1 MNPLTWLRTALLLR
15 REKPDA
21 VIFVWWVWV
30 WALPYLV
37 LLALLPKRT
46 RVILQCHNIGDKE
59 PAAWKRML
67 TNLVLR
73 RGDVLVVHAKTE
85 AEDAARRARRPAP
98 RVSVPTRA
106 RPFLPGPRASGRRA
120 IPVTRSTDATRETLG
135 PDGNVALFFGHV
147 RPFKG
152 LDIALRAWRELKT
165 DVTLVV
171 AGEAWWKGEEEYRA
185 LAQGLHE
192 RPLRLPLH
200 PRRRDRHVLCRGR
213 RRARAV
219 PHRGAERRRADGVPL
234 RAARH
239 RHERRRAAGDHR
251 GRGATGCSSRRR
263 IPRRWRAPSTRSSP
277 RDDRATMERHAA
289 AAARKYSWEEY
300 GALIEALAGR
310 RMKFSPSRIKV
321 GLELTSKCNLR
332 CGMCPLPVL
341 RRPYEDMDW
350 PLVEKAEREIHGLGL
365 KLKWLHEMGEPLL
378 YSRID
383 DAIRLFPEASLSTN
397 GLVLTPEVGAK
408 LLATPLKRIRIC
420 VDSINPK
427 VYPQLRTGGDFDKLV
442 DLTRK
447 FLVQAKGAPMR
458 IEIQKMR
465 SRLTLEETVDDFRKL
480 FDLKQYKNARVIE
493 KTCEA
498 LDVNEE
504 TDLHGKFYGCVQGA
518 FFTWVVVFADG
529 RVTHCCYDAHGD
541 QVMGD
546 LKTHSLREIIDGDR
560 MAAMQDAFNRRD
572 FTEPP
577 ALRRMLQAR
586 RRVARLQRRADARA
600 EPARTSP
607 RMWCAR

>member
-1 MNPLTWLRTALLLR
+1 
-15 REKPDA
+15 
-21 VIFVWWVWV
+21 
-30 WALPYLV
+30 
-37 LLALLPKRT
+37 
-46 RVILQCHNIGDKE
+46 
-59 PAAWKRML
+59 
-67 TNLVLR
+67 
-73 RGDVLVVHAKTE
+73 
-85 AEDAARRARRPAP
+85 
-98 RVSVPTRA
+98 
-106 RPFLPGPRASGRRA
+106 
-120 IPVTRSTDATRETLG
+120 
-135 PDGNVALFFGHV
+135 
-147 RPFKG
+147 
-152 LDIALRAWRELKT
+152 
-165 DVTLVV
+165 
-171 AGEAWWKGEEEYRA
+171 
-185 LAQGLHE
+185 
-192 RPLRLPLH
+192 
-200 PRRRDRHVLCRGR
+200 
-213 RRARAV
+213 
-219 PHRGAERRRADGVPL
+219 
-234 RAARH
+234 
-239 RHERRRAAGDHR
+239 
-251 GRGATGCSSRRR
+251 
-263 IPRRWRAPSTRSSP
+263 
-277 RDDRATMERHAA
+277 
-289 AAARKYSWEEY
+289 
-300 GALIEALAGR
+300 
-310 RMKFSPSRIKV
+310 MKFSTSRIKV

-341 RRPYEDMDW
+341 RRPYEDMAW

-442 DLTRK
+442 DLTKK

-465 SRLTLEETVDDFRKL
+465 SRLTLEETVDDFRDL

-560 MAAMQDAFNRRD
+560 MALMQDAFKRRD
-572 FTEPP
+572 FTNLPRCGECFKHGGESHAFND
-577 ALRRMLQAR
+577 ALTKVQNLPN
-586 RRVARLQRRADARA
+586 VAKDVVRKVIDLRYR
-600 EPARTSP
+600 
-607 RMWCAR
+607 